1 MENHGTSFQRR
12 WKVLRERIEAMKAI
26 WGADAAEYHGEFVNF
41 DPMWSYPKPWQK
53 PHPPVLLGT
62 LSTQGLQRVVRYCDG
77 WIPAGIQLKDLSTA
91 IQNLHALA
99 AQAGRKASDIPVSFF
114 GAPGEDAPLRQC
126 QELGIER
133 VVFAVPSEGKEKM
146 LPLLDQYAAF
156 IPKFA

>member
-1 MENHGTSFQRR
+1 
-12 WKVLRERIEAMKAI
+12 
-26 WGADAAEYHGEFVNF
+26 
-41 DPMWSYPKPWQK
+41 
-53 PHPPVLLGT
+53 
-62 LSTQGLQRVVRYCDG
+62 
-77 WIPAGIQLKDLSTA
+77 
-91 IQNLHALA
+91 LA

-114 GAPGEDAPLRQC
+114 GASGEEASLRQC